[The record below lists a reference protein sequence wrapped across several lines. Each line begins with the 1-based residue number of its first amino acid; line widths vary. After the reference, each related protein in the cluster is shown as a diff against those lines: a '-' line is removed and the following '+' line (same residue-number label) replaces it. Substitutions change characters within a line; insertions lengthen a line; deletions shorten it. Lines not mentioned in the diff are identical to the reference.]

1 MKSLSVLRLMLLHV
15 CCCPDKKKYAI
26 LKNAVKTKIATI
38 AYVFITL
45 FPSQIMT
52 IGYTIHLIQ
61 SVCNLQTRNK
71 FLKSRAEN
79 KIDFSMNHTRTRKV
93 TESHFNHFNINML
106 FCNHLQIAGTQI
118 RFPLFACI
126 FKLFRIIFAFDDS
139 GYWIPYLQTYLTK
152 IMIGTCYICD
162 LRS

>member
-15 CCCPDKKKYAI
+15 CCCPDKKRYAI

-38 AYVFITL
+38 VYVFITL

-93 TESHFNHFNINML
+93 TESHFNHFNIKML
-106 FCNHLQIAGTQI
+106 CFVTIFELQGHKSDFHYLLVSSNFFELYLPLMTAGI
-118 RFPLFACI
+118 GSHI
-126 FKLFRIIFAFDDS
+126 FRPI
-139 GYWIPYLQTYLTK
+139 
-152 IMIGTCYICD
+152 
-162 LRS
+162 